1 MPAPPKSAGRPLGSA
16 MRAALEPRFGH
27 NFADVRVHADAAADQ
42 LAQAAEARA
51 FTTGQHIYFSQGTY
65 DPASPSGLH
74 LLAHELAHTIQQSER
89 PATEQRLP
97 ARLRISHPA
106 DPLERTADA
115 AADSIFSGA
124 ALPTLGGTGAQGGA
138 AIQREERSREPS
150 FKLMPP
156 QLQLPIGPLDLQAN
170 TSSTQL
176 GYTNGGF
183 NANLGYNYGDD
194 IFAGM
199 SYGGLSGRLG
209 LDPSSGAFST
219 QLGYAD
225 GGFNANLGYN
235 YGHDI
240 FAGMSY
246 GDFSGRLGVDPS
258 SGAFSLGG
266 AYDQFQLGAN
276 ANRSGEFGLNLH
288 YGAPLLNFDALERTM
303 REGGTGA
310 GNALMALPGGL
321 SDPFG
326 YAGAQGDN
334 IKAAAGAFGTAR
346 DLAKRPA
353 GPSFGLDASLT
364 HRPASGME
372 PADWRAMLM
381 GGLTF

>member
-1 MPAPPKSAGRPLGSA
+1 MPAPPKSAGRPLSSA

-27 NFADVRVHADAAADQ
+27 SFADVRVHADAAADQ

-97 ARLRISHPA
+97 ARLRISHPV

-183 NANLGYNYGDD
+183 NANLGYNYGD
-194 IFAGM
+194 
-199 SYGGLSGRLG
+199 
-209 LDPSSGAFST
+209 
-219 QLGYAD
+219 
-225 GGFNANLGYN
+225 
-235 YGHDI
+235 DI